1 MTKPNRPR
9 PASIGCWPRPVFR
22 VDASHGR
29 IHSQI
34 VNLFDFGVIAE
45 ALHIAVSPEV
55 LEVQHQL
62 AVQAIVLVEH
72 PVFLHEL
79 ADFFQHVLCFRVVF
93 RYLNGN
99 LFDALV
105 GEADHVVPEFLQKCY
120 PLLHSFSFC
129 VSRLILQDGVNRLI
143 VLGYGVD
150 VIPRLPIGRNVAVVQ
165 HPLWAC
171 VVGCNGIR
179 RLEVAGI

>member
-1 MTKPNRPR
+1 MRSEQSKTSDEAKQAGGSIHWVLP
-9 PASIGCWPRPVFR
+9 PACCL

-79 ADFFQHVLCFRVVF
+79 ADLFQHFLCFRVVF

-105 GEADHVVPEFLQKCY
+105 GEADHVVLEFLQKCY

-129 VSRLILQDGVNRLI
+129 VCHASFCKM
-143 VLGYGVD
+143 
-150 VIPRLPIGRNVAVVQ
+150 A
-165 HPLWAC
+165 
-171 VVGCNGIR
+171 
-179 RLEVAGI
+179 

>member
-1 MTKPNRPR
+1 M
-9 PASIGCWPRPVFR
+9 
-22 VDASHGR
+22 
-29 IHSQI
+29 
-34 VNLFDFGVIAE
+34 NLFDFGVVAE
-45 ALHIAVSPEV
+45 ALHIAVPSEV

-79 ADFFQHVLCFRVVF
+79 ADVLQHFLCFRVVF
-93 RYLNGN
+93 RDINGN

-120 PLLHSFSFC
+120 PLLHSFSLH
-129 VSRLILQDGVNRLI
+129 VSRLILQDGVNRPI

-150 VIPRLPIGRNVAVVQ
+150 VIPRFPIWRNVAVVQ
-165 HPLWAC
+165 HPLRAC

-179 RLEVAGI
+179 RLEVSGI